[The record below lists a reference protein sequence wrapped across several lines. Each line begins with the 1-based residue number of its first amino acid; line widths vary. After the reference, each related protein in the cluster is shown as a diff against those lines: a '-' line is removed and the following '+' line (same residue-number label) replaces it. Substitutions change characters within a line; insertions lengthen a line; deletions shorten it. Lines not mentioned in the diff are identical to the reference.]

1 MRTEK
6 PVGLQRMQHRNWI
19 GEPARLDEDAI
30 EVDHFAGAAL
40 DEQLAQRFLK
50 IGAQRA
56 AQAAVGQQRHL
67 LGRRGDQLVID
78 GDVSEFV
85 DDHRRAVRT
94 RMAEEPAEQGRL
106 AAAQKSGDDGDRNS
120 ARQRIDGS
128 RRTNR

>member
-1 MRTEK
+1 
-6 PVGLQRMQHRNWI
+6 MQHRNRI

-30 EVDHFAGAAL
+30 EVDHFAGAPL

-50 IGAQRA
+50 IGTQRA

-67 LGRRGDQLVID
+67 LGRRSDQLVID

-85 DDHRRAVRT
+85 DDDRSAAHAG
-94 RMAEEPAEQGRL
+94 MAEQPAEQRRL
-106 AAAQKSGDDGDRNS
+106 AAAQKSGDDGDRDS

-128 RRTNR
+128 GRRNR